1 MYESNNPAVVKSV
14 DLAVKIVKLYQFLND
29 KKKEFVM
36 SKQVLRSGT
45 SVGANIKESLYAQ
58 SEADFYTKISI
69 ALKEASETE
78 YWLELLKTT
87 GYLDNEQFSYVNS
100 VCSEVIKILIKST
113 QTMKLKQSQ
122 TK

>member
-14 DLAVKIVKLYQFLND
+14 DLAVKVVKLYQFLTD

-58 SEADFYTKISI
+58 SEADFYTKLSI

-87 GYLDNEQFSYVNS
+87 GYLDNEQFAYVNS

-113 QTMKLKQSQ
+113 QTMKSKRSQ

>member
-14 DLAVKIVKLYQFLND
+14 DLAVKIVKLYQFLTD

-58 SEADFYTKISI
+58 SEADFYTKLSI

-87 GYLDNEQFSYVNS
+87 GYLDNEQFAYVNS

-113 QTMKLKQSQ
+113 QTMKSKQSQ